1 MKTLISRCLQFF
13 VVAVFALNMSS
24 CSYNSFVNQEEN
36 VNAAWANVQTQY
48 QRRLDLIG
56 NLVNTVKGYAKHEK
70 ETFESITKARA
81 QVSSAINIDASELDE
96 ETLERVQSQLSA
108 ASAQMNSGL
117 SRLIAVSE
125 NYPELK
131 ANQNFLELQ
140 AQLEGTENRIAE
152 SRNKYNKAVQE
163 YNSAIRQFP
172 GLITAKI
179 FGFKVKSM
187 FKADLGAERA
197 PEVNFD

>member
-1 MKTLISRCLQFF
+1 MKTLLNRCLQFLL
-13 VVAVFALNMSS
+13 VAVMAAGMSS
-24 CSYNSFVNQEEN
+24 CSYNGFVKQEEN
-36 VNAAWANVQTQY
+36 VNAAWASVQTQY
-48 QRRLDLIG
+48 QRRMDLIG

-70 ETFESITKARA
+70 ETYEAITKARS
-81 QVSSAINIDASELDE
+81 QMSSAINVDASELDE
-96 ETLERVQSQLSA
+96 ETLERVQNALSN

-131 ANQNFLELQ
+131 ANQSFLELQ

-152 SRNKYNKAVQE
+152 ARNKYNKAVQE
-163 YNSAIRQFP
+163 YNSEIRQFP

-187 FKADLGAERA
+187 FKADFGAEHA
-197 PEVNFD
+197 PTVSFD

>member
-1 MKTLISRCLQFF
+1 MKKLITRCLL
-13 VVAVFALNMSS
+13 VISTVLLTLNLTS
-24 CSYNSFVNQEEN
+24 CSYNSFVSEEEN

-48 QRRLDLIG
+48 QRRMDLID

-70 ETFESITKARA
+70 ETYESITKARA
-81 QVSSAINIDASELDE
+81 QVSNAINISADSLDE
-96 ETLERVQSQLSA
+96 EKLEEIQNKLNA
-108 ASAQMNSGL
+108 ANAQMTSGL

-131 ANQNFLELQ
+131 ASQNFLELQ

-152 SRNKYNKAVQE
+152 ARNKYNTAVQT
-163 YNSAIRQFP
+163 YNTAIRSFP

-179 FGFKVKSM
+179 FGFKTKAM
-187 FKADLGAERA
+187 FKADAGAEKA
-197 PEVNFD
+197 PTVNFD

>member
-1 MKTLISRCLQFF
+1 MKNLFARCFQVV
-13 VVAVFALNMSS
+13 VVAFLAINMSS
-24 CSYNSFVNQEEN
+24 CSYNSFVGQEEK
-36 VNAAWANVQTQY
+36 VNEAWANVQTQY

-70 ETFESITKARA
+70 ETFESITRARA
-81 QVSSAINIDASELDE
+81 SVSSAINVNIEDLDE
-96 ETLERVQSQLSA
+96 EKVAEVQKKLNE

-131 ANQNFLELQ
+131 ASEQFKELQ

-152 SRNKYNKAVQE
+152 ARKKYNGVVKE
-163 YNSAIRQFP
+163 YNTAIREFP

-179 FGFKVKSM
+179 FGFKSKSM
-187 FKADLGAERA
+187 FQADAGAEHA
-197 PEVNFD
+197 PTVSFD